1 MRVAVGAVAVSA
13 AQASG
18 ITVESTV
25 AHKRNP
31 IRTVVTMLQS
41 ITKKIEKEGKDG
53 EDLFDKFMCECR
65 TSSAALNKQIETAQT
80 SGSDNSAAAAAGGA
94 QQAQLI
100 KDIADTKASRAAA
113 KETIAM
119 ATGIREKEAK
129 AFAASKADSESNIA
143 AMGKALA
150 AIRAGV
156 GGAFL
161 QTDAAKTLRD
171 LVKDQQ
177 DLFSSSDKDEVE
189 AFLQGGQGEQQSGE
203 IIGVLSQLEE
213 EWVKDLASAEAAE
226 KDAIAT
232 YESLVAAKN
241 KEFET
246 LQASLEEKMTRLGEL
261 GVANA
266 EMANAGG
273 DTADQLADDQKSLA
287 DLATSCAARTKEW
300 EAEQRSRSEELLALA
315 DTIKM
320 LNDDDALDLFKKT
333 LPGASASFVQVSVSA
348 NAVRAKAVAVLR
360 AAQQKHKKSSALAF
374 VALALH
380 GKKAGFEKVVAL
392 IDRMAG
398 QLKIEQKMDA
408 DKKAY
413 CASEFDK
420 SDDEKK
426 VLTRKVA
433 DAETAIMDSKETLAT
448 LVEEI
453 KTTQATIQGSDKSV
467 AEATAQRQ
475 EENAAFK
482 QMKTETTAAIE
493 LIGMAKNR
501 MNKFYNPSLYV
512 AAPKRELSREDRIAV
527 NMGGTAPPTPAPGGI
542 AGTGIT
548 AFVQV
553 HEVVEAAKKTQ
564 ESAGVI
570 AMMDLLS
577 KDLESQ
583 MQVAETDEKN
593 AQEDYETAMTDAQ
606 AKRLADAK
614 LLGEKMSAKA
624 ETDAALEGH
633 VEDKK
638 SSSQE
643 LMGNGAYIASLHA
656 DCDWLIQNYD
666 QREAARTDEIDAMMK
681 AKDVLNGAD
690 YSLLEVKRSHFLAK

>member
-1 MRVAVGAVAVSA
+1 
-13 AQASG
+13 
-18 ITVESTV
+18 
-25 AHKRNP
+25 
-31 IRTVVTMLQS
+31 
-41 ITKKIEKEGKDG
+41 
-53 EDLFDKFMCECR
+53 
-65 TSSAALNKQIETAQT
+65 
-80 SGSDNSAAAAAGGA
+80 
-94 QQAQLI
+94 
-100 KDIADTKASRAAA
+100 
-113 KETIAM
+113 
-119 ATGIREKEAK
+119 
-129 AFAASKADSESNIA
+129 
-143 AMGKALA
+143 MGKALA

-161 QTDAAKTLRD
+161 QTDAARTLRD
-171 LVKDQQ
+171 LVSTQQ
-177 DLFSSSDKDEVE
+177 DLFSGSDKDDVE
-189 AFLQGGQGEQQSGE
+189 AFLQGGQQQSGE

-232 YESLVAAKN
+232 YQSLVAAKN

-287 DLATSCAARTKEW
+287 DLKKSCAAREKEW
-300 EAEQRSRSEELLALA
+300 AAEQRSSAEELLALA

-320 LNDDDALDLFKKT
+320 LNDDDALDLFKKA
-333 LPGASASFVQVSVSA
+333 LPGASASFMQMSVSTT
-348 NAVRAKAVAVLR
+348 AVKARALAFLS
-360 AAQQKHKKSSALAF
+360 AAQQKHHRSNALNF
-374 VALALH
+374 VSLALH
-380 GKKAGFEKVVAL
+380 GKAAGFEKVVAL

-413 CASEFDK
+413 CGAEFDK

-433 DAETAIMDSKETLAT
+433 DAETAIMDAKETLAT
-448 LVEEI
+448 LVNEI
-453 KTTQATIQGSDKSV
+453 KTTQATIVGSDQAV
-467 AEATAQRQ
+467 AQATAQRQ
-475 EENAAFK
+475 EENAAYK
-482 QMKTETTAAIE
+482 QFMTENNAAAQ

-501 MNKFYNPSLYV
+501 MNKFYNPSLYK
-512 AAPKRELSREDRIAV
+512 AAPKRELSEEDRIAV

-542 AGTGIT
+542 AGTGIM

-553 HEVVEAAKKTQ
+553 HDEVEVQKKT
-564 ESAGVI
+564 EMGAGVI
-570 AMMDLLS
+570 AMMDLLT
-577 KDLESQ
+577 KDLASQ
-583 MQVAETDEKN
+583 NQVAETDEKN
-593 AQEDYETAMTDAQ
+593 AQEDYETAMADA
-606 AKRLADAK
+606 ASKRTADAK

-633 VEDKK
+633 VEEKA
-638 SSSQE
+638 SQSQA
-643 LMGNGAYIASLHA
+643 LMGNGEYIASLHA
-656 DCDWLIQNYD
+656 DCDWLLQNYD
-666 QREAARTDEIDAMMK
+666 QREAARTDEIDAMLK

-690 YSLLEVKRSHFLAK
+690 YSLLEVKRSHFLTK

>member
-1 MRVAVGAVAVSA
+1 MMMRVIVGAVAVTA
-13 AQASG
+13 VQASG
-18 ITVESTV
+18 VTVES
-25 AHKRNP
+25 AASRRNP

-41 ITKKIEKEGKDG
+41 ITKKIEKEGKEG
-53 EDLFDKFMCECR
+53 EDLFEKFMCECR
-65 TSSAALNKQIETAQT
+65 SSEAALNKQIETAQT
-80 SGSDNSAAAAAGGA
+80 SGSDNAAAAAAGGA
-94 QQAQLI
+94 QQTQLI
-100 KDIADTKASRAAA
+100 QDIADTKASRAAA

-119 ATGIREKEAK
+119 STGIREKEAK
-129 AFAASKADSESNIA
+129 DFAAAKADSDSNIA
-143 AMGKALA
+143 SMGAALD
-150 AIRAGV
+150 AIRKGV

-161 QTDAAKTLRD
+161 QTDAAKNLRD
-171 LVKDQQ
+171 IVQTKQ
-177 DLFSSSDKDEVE
+177 DLFSASDHDDLM
-189 AFLQGGQGEQQSGE
+189 AFLQGGQGSEASGE
-203 IIGVLSQLEE
+203 IIGVLSQLKEE
-213 EWVKDLASAEAAE
+213 MEKDLASAVATE

-232 YESLVAAKN
+232 YQALVAAKN

-273 DTADQLADDQKSLA
+273 DTADSLADDQKSLA
-287 DLATSCAARTKEW
+287 DLKASCAARAKEW
-300 EAEQRSRSEELLALA
+300 DAEKKSSAEELLALA

-333 LPGASASFVQVSVSA
+333 LPGASASFMQMSVSA
-348 NAVRAKAVAVLR
+348 SALKARALAYLR
-360 AAQQKHKKSSALAF
+360 TAQQKHHRSNALNF

-413 CASEFDK
+413 CGEEFDK

-433 DAETAIMDSKETLAT
+433 DAETAIMDAKETLAT
-448 LVEEI
+448 LVNEI
-453 KTTQATIQGSDKSV
+453 KTTQATIQSSDKAV

-475 EENAAFK
+475 EENAAYK
-482 QMKTETTAAIE
+482 QFMTENNAATQ

-501 MNKFYNPSLYV
+501 MNKFYNPSLYE
-512 AAPKRELSREDRIAV
+512 APPKRELSEEDRIAV

-542 AGTGIT
+542 AGTGIM

-553 HEVVEAAKKTQ
+553 HNEVAKKT
-564 ESAGVI
+564 EEGAGVI
-570 AMMDLLS
+570 AMMDLLV
-577 KDLESQ
+577 KDLASQ
-583 MQVAETDEKN
+583 NQVAETDEKN
-593 AQEDYETAMTDAQ
+593 AQEDYETAM
-606 AKRLADAK
+606 ADAK
-614 LLGEKMSAKA
+614 AKRTADAQLLGEKMSAKA

-633 VEDKK
+633 VEDKA
-638 SSSQE
+638 SSSQA
-643 LMGNGAYIASLHA
+643 LMGNGEYIASLHA
-656 DCDWLIQNYD
+656 DCDWLLENYD
-666 QREAARTDEIDAMMK
+666 QREAARTDEIDAMLK

-690 YSLLEVKRSHFLAK
+690 YSLLEVKRSHFLQK